1 VNRLR
6 KISASQ
12 QSKSHWIIEGGLCE
26 PWKGLAMV
34 GGFMNR
40 AIRFATEL
48 KASADS
54 EPTRSAQD
62 NLHNTASTPRLVAC
76 LLLLPEDAEAILSF
90 LRRLA
95 VNGCDFPS
103 AKASNGGALMQAAF
117 EDSWLGHSEAAAY
130 LGVSKSTLY
139 HYSCHEQIERR
150 KLGGRLEYRRSALDK
165 FKEDHTQPANCSS
178 SSARIIASAH
188 SSGK

>member
-1 VNRLR
+1 
-6 KISASQ
+6 
-12 QSKSHWIIEGGLCE
+12 
-26 PWKGLAMV
+26 
-34 GGFMNR
+34 
-40 AIRFATEL
+40 
-48 KASADS
+48 
-54 EPTRSAQD
+54 
-62 NLHNTASTPRLVAC
+62 
-76 LLLLPEDAEAILSF
+76 
-90 LRRLA
+90 

-103 AKASNGGALMQAAF
+103 DKASNEGGVLRQSAF

-150 KLGGRLEYRRSALDK
+150 KFGGRLEYRRSALDK

>member
-1 VNRLR
+1 
-6 KISASQ
+6 
-12 QSKSHWIIEGGLCE
+12 
-26 PWKGLAMV
+26 
-34 GGFMNR
+34 MNR
-40 AIRFATEL
+40 AIPFATDL

-54 EPTRSAQD
+54 EPTRSTQD
-62 NLHNTASTPRLVAC
+62 NFHSTANTPKLVAC

-95 VNGCDFPS
+95 VNGRDFASDMATDEGSVLLPS
-103 AKASNGGALMQAAF
+103 ACK
-117 EDSWLGHSEAAAY
+117 DSWLGHPEAAAY
-130 LGVSKSTLY
+130 LGVSQSTLY

-165 FKEDHTQPANCSS
+165 FKEDRTQPASCRS